1 MMRSWSG
8 RPRSYECSWKVM
20 VDLLELLGTY
30 VGWIYGEDGG
40 GMVGGD
46 RGVCYESICMT

>member
-1 MMRSWSG
+1 
-8 RPRSYECSWKVM
+8 M

-46 RGVCYESICMT
+46 RGVCYESICMTRRPFRQCQHLHAGT